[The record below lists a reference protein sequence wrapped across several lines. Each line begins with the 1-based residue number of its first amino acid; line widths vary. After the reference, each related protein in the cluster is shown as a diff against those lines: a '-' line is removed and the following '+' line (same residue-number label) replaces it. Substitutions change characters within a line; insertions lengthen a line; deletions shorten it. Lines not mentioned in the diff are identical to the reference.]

1 MTFIDFII
9 IFHMEPRIDKE
20 ISKAE
25 SVALQQQNAA
35 LMKQNELLKKELS
48 QVKSMQANTQK

>member
-1 MTFIDFII
+1 
-9 IFHMEPRIDKE
+9 MEPRIDKE